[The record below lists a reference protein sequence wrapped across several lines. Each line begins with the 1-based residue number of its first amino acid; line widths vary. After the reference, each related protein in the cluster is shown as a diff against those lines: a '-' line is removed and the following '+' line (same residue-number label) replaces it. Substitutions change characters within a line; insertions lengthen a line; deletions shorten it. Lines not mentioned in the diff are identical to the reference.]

1 MTKTATETKPLL
13 GNVTFSPYSG
23 LDKGAVH
30 IMGDP
35 YIPELQGISK
45 EVLENLEKLRRAPSQ
60 EPAGQEPE
68 TPAATHV
75 RMAYHHLVSAF
86 DAMGY
91 PTQTDPNFD
100 GTALRAAKALE
111 ELILPRKEIEEEVK
125 RHLSTHFPTRYDG
138 MVTRPDIFVSS
149 LCPHHLLPVILRVT
163 IGYIPYKNDKGT
175 PMVVGL
181 SKIDRVVELLGKQP
195 IMQEE
200 FTFQLIEAFDTFA
213 KTLGTAVHVR
223 GWHGCM
229 AMRGVKSRDAITIT
243 SDVSGL
249 FLDNAATR
257 GEFQAY
263 ARQHE
268 GPLL

>member
-1 MTKTATETKPLL
+1 MPD
-13 GNVTFSPYSG
+13 GVFQ
-23 LDKGAVH
+23 LDTVPSVAEGA
-30 IMGDP
+30 
-35 YIPELQGISK
+35 S
-45 EVLENLEKLRRAPSQ
+45 S
-60 EPAGQEPE
+60 
-68 TPAATHV
+68 AATHT

-111 ELILPRKEIEEEVK
+111 ELILPRKEIEDEVK
-125 RHLSTHFPTRYDG
+125 QHLSTHFPTRYDG
-138 MVTRPDIFVSS
+138 MVTRPAIFVSS

-163 IGYIPYKNDKGT
+163 IGYIPYKNDNGT